1 MEGEES
7 MEGEETM
14 EGEELMEVIRPFTS
28 RALREVDKGPVV
40 CWKSAMD

>member
-7 MEGEETM
+7 MDGEETM

-28 RALREVDKGPVV
+28 KALREVN
-40 CWKSAMD
+40 

>member
-7 MEGEETM
+7 MDGEETM

-28 RALREVDKGPVV
+28 RALREVD
-40 CWKSAMD
+40 

>member
-7 MEGEETM
+7 MDGEDTI

-28 RALREVDKGPVV
+28 SALRKVD
-40 CWKSAMD
+40 

>member
-7 MEGEETM
+7 MDGEETI

-28 RALREVDKGPVV
+28 SALRKVD
-40 CWKSAMD
+40 